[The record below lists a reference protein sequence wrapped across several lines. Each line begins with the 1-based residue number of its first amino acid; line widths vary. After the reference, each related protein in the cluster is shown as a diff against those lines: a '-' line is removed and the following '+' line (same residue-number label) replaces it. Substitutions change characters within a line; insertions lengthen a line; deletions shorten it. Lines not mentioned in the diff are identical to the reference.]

1 MEELLNYTL
10 LKFGNFELQ
19 LHSIVSILILA
30 FVVFI
35 ILRIIKSFIY
45 RSNKLDLAKKYAIYS
60 LTKYFIYV
68 FFLVF
73 AIQMLGFSLSVLIA
87 GSAALFVGLGL
98 GLQTLFSD
106 FVSGVIILTDGS
118 VKVNDV
124 IEVNAIVGRVM
135 EIKLRTTTVL
145 TQDDK
150 YIILPNSEFTKSQ
163 LINWTHHETA
173 SRFEVTIGV
182 DYASNPEQVM
192 EIMKNAAKNH
202 EMVNREPE
210 PFVRFEDCGDSALIF
225 TLYFWSD
232 EVFRV
237 GNTKSDLRKEIFSVF
252 RSQGVSIPFP
262 QRVVHLKQ

>member
-1 MEELLNYTL
+1 MEAFLDFTVF
-10 LKFGNFELQ
+10 KFGKYELQ
-19 LHSIVSILILA
+19 VHSIVSILVLA
-30 FVVFI
+30 ISVFI
-35 ILRIIKSFIY
+35 LLKIIKSFIY
-45 RSNKLDLAKKYAIYS
+45 KSGKLDLAKKYAIYS
-60 LTKYFIYV
+60 LTKYFVYV
-68 FFLVF
+68 FFLISG
-73 AIQMLGFSLSVLIA
+73 IQTLGFSLSVLIA

-106 FVSGVIILTDGS
+106 FVSGIIILTDGS

-124 IEVNAIVGRVM
+124 IEVNEIVGRVM

-145 TQDDK
+145 TRDDK
-150 YIILPNSEFTKSQ
+150 YIILPNSEFTKSK

-182 DYASNPEQVM
+182 DYGSSPDQVM
-192 EIMKNAAKNH
+192 EIMKNAALEHN
-202 EMVNREPE
+202 MVNREPE

-237 GNTKSDLRKEIFSVF
+237 GNIKSDLRKEIFSVF
-252 RSQGVSIPFP
+252 RSQGVNIPFP
-262 QRVVHLKQ
+262 QRVVHLRQ